1 MQASRKLITAHIKT
15 LQHKQTALTQQLMH
29 FKTQLSSILPQ
40 PIAQNIKTIVHTHNQ
55 LIYNHYK
62 DTKDKKLA
70 NLCVSTKKS
79 CTIPADNQPGQTH
92 VNSELVHCIQ
102 DPLPLTESERSV
114 LSNGLKFVRLRPT
127 TSK

>member
-1 MQASRKLITAHIKT
+1 
-15 LQHKQTALTQQLMH
+15 MH

-79 CTIPADNQPGQTH
+79 CTIPADNQPSQTK
-92 VNSELVHCIQ
+92 VNSELVRCIP
-102 DPLPLTESERSV
+102 DSLPLTESGRLV
-114 LSNGLKFVRLRPT
+114 LSKGFKFVPLRLT
-127 TSK
+127 TSKYNTLLACERFFRTLRWMAVLR